1 MASPT
6 VGARRRRRP
15 SPVLA
20 SPDEIPGA
28 LPPRQVRSVG
38 ATWQI
43 AEAGQRLFLEREY
56 EAVSVADIAAAAE
69 RSVGAFYT
77 RFPTKEHLIVH
88 LALGL
93 TDELR
98 AQAER
103 ALDPIA
109 LAGRGVAE
117 VIEVYFAL
125 AANSFIRYRGI
136 IRPASLIARQ
146 TRDEALREL
155 VRRFNADVHARFRD
169 ALLQRLAW
177 KEPAIARTQV
187 NSMILWSSAAL
198 REVLLYGEPVS
209 SLSHTQSAF
218 LRELVRA
225 AACSLECDRDG

>member
-1 MASPT
+1 MSST
-6 VGARRRRRP
+6 RVGARGRRR
-15 SPVLA
+15 SFPVLA

-28 LPPRQVRSVG
+28 LPPRQVRSVD

-43 AEAGQRLFLEREY
+43 AEAGQRLLLEREY
-56 EAVSVADIAAAAE
+56 EDVSVADIAAAAE

-93 TDELR
+93 TNELR
-98 AQAER
+98 AEAER
-103 ALDPIA
+103 ALDPGA
-109 LAGRGVAE
+109 LAGRSIAE
-117 VIEVYFAL
+117 VIELYFAL
-125 AANSFIRYRGI
+125 AADSFIRYRGI

-146 TRDEALREL
+146 TRDEAVREL
-155 VRRFNADVHARFRD
+155 IRRFNADVHGRFRD

-177 KEPAIARTQV
+177 KDPATALAQV

-198 REVLLYGEPVS
+198 REVFLYGEPVS
-209 SLSHTQSAF
+209 ALSHTQSAF

-225 AACSLECDRDG
+225 AASSLECDRDA